1 MLFWHQRAVG
11 DLVGPCCIMQVK
23 RTFGGAFSV
32 RWFVSAVGAL
42 NTVCIDSIDSN
53 GNRIR
58 KQRSAKSVSAK
69 ILVQIA
75 LR

>member
-1 MLFWHQRAVG
+1 
-11 DLVGPCCIMQVK
+11 MQVK
-23 RTFGGAFSV
+23 RAFRGAFSV

-42 NTVCIDSIDSN
+42 NTVCIDSVDSN

-69 ILVQIA
+69 ILMQIA
-75 LR
+75 FR